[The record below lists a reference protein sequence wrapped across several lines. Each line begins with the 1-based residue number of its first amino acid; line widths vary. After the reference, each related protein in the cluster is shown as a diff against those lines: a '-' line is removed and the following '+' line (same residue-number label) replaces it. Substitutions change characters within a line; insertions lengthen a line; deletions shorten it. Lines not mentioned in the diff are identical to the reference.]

1 MAFKETSLF
10 IVSEDENINLE
21 KKDTG
26 ELPVQ
31 SPKIENLPSTNNS
44 EKKELPTKTPQVE
57 KVQEN
62 DDWRNSKE
70 VEHFSK
76 FLDSQISNTP
86 TLSKAKGNKSLIE
99 RSLAQWKKLDAFCS
113 QALRDDFDNK
123 LDINDVDKKRSY
135 IHKNIDELENALIG
149 LQELQRK
156 RKKMKRADDG
166 SDEIIKEAMTSVM
179 QVVITP
185 FEKAITSVL
194 VNGVVSGGR
203 NMEELYD
210 KLKEKYK
217 FTDREELAILQILLD
232 MGYPIFKDRLMVG
245 ETEDPSRDD
254 NFGEWQSQYQS

>member
-1 MAFKETSLF
+1 MTFKETSLF
-10 IVSEDENINLE
+10 IVSEDESISLD
-21 KKDTG
+21 KKDIG
-26 ELPVQ
+26 ELPVN
-31 SPKIENLPSTNNS
+31 SPKMENLPSINNN
-44 EKKELPTKTPQVE
+44 EKKELPVKQQQLE

-70 VEHFSK
+70 IEHFSK
-76 FLDSQISNTP
+76 FLDAQISKTP

-113 QALRDDFDNK
+113 QALRDDFDNH

-135 IHKNIDELENALIG
+135 IHKNIGELENALAG
-149 LQELQRK
+149 LQELQK
-156 RKKMKRADDG
+156 RRRNKRADDD
-166 SDEIIKEAMTSVM
+166 SSEIIKEATTSLM

-217 FTDREELAILQILLD
+217 FTDREELGILQILLD

-245 ETEDPSRDD
+245 ETDDPSRDD